1 MTSVERFI
9 ADRTLTLVEGVV
21 GGRRV
26 QWIEGERPEG
36 ATETEKW
43 KWAA

>member
-1 MTSVERFI
+1 MTSLERFI
-9 ADRTLTLVEGVV
+9 ADRTLVLVDGVEK
-21 GGRRV
+21 GRRV
-26 QWIEGERPEG
+26 QWIDGERPEG

>member
-1 MTSVERFI
+1 MTSVEQFI

-21 GGRRV
+21 NGRRT
-26 QWIEGERPEG
+26 QWIDVEHPEG
-36 ATETEKW
+36 ATEIGRW